1 MSLQLRFEG
10 RQSLSMSHR
19 EREIVPNGRTNERKG
34 ALSMER
40 FTSVRNDESVSRG
53 AESACWGVQFKKVE

>member
-1 MSLQLRFEG
+1 
-10 RQSLSMSHR
+10 MSHR
-19 EREIVPNGRTNERKG
+19 ERETVPDRRTNERKG
-34 ALSMER
+34 ARSMER